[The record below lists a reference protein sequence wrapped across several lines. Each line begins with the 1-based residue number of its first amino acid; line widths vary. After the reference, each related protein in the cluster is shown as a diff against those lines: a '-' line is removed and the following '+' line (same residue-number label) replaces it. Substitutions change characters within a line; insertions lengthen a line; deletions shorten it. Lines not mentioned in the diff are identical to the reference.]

1 MKRIFCIFI
10 AAALLF
16 GASSCAPKGV
26 DVFAEALALTDFGA
40 SLEGMPFMALGAGIF
55 QDYKTVH
62 ANPTKIADMPLD
74 ITAMSKVVSKNTD
87 GLSEFLKNA
96 AKSYGFKNDF
106 DVSKYD
112 VADSLDGAL
121 ELIFAVTGSTEGL
134 SEAKASV
141 TAVSDELRP
150 ALAKY
155 LSKAA
160 KAYSLY
166 YSAAK
171 SVSDDNYSKLQS
183 YRFCAPATSNP
194 EPLAN
199 AYRVSSQVS
208 ELVRIA
214 AGLLITEAA
223 SELVIALQSVSALTV
238 NGNALTVDTPAGK
251 IILGSASDDVYSS
264 PDAFLLIDIA
274 GNDSYNGRVAASMA
288 KNKPVSVVIDLNGDD
303 IYDSKEEKVPS
314 QGAGIVG
321 AGLLFDMGGND
332 SYSAARASQGF
343 ALLGVG
349 VLFDAGGDD
358 EYSSEVS
365 SQSSGYFGIS
375 VLADIEGNDSYYAYG
390 YAQASAGC
398 RAMSFLVD
406 KKGNDKYFVETY
418 VQPGYS
424 DMYYGQFQA
433 KVNGNWSQGCG
444 MGNRSV
450 STSANGL
457 SGGIAGL
464 IDLGGDDR
472 YTGCLWVQGTGYWS
486 GYGFLTDIGG
496 NDIYNS
502 RYYSHASVAH
512 YGAAALID
520 IGGDDKHLVQYKEE
534 SIGEGASL
542 AFVWDRGVA
551 LLADDGGNDKYDSMY
566 YSIASSWSEYDDRGE
581 ALQDMSYAFFIETE
595 GNDEYPT
602 MASQSFG
609 WGRGGFFFD
618 LKGEDKYRD
627 KSYYDGLTRTD
638 TAGVFIDSENGY
650 VSFWKEAREKSGM

>member
-1 MKRIFCIFI
+1 MKRLFALFI
-10 AAALLF
+10 AAALLLCTV
-16 GASSCAPKGV
+16 ACAPNGPEMFSK
-26 DVFAEALALTDFGA
+26 ALSLTDFGDKLENMQGA
-40 SLEGMPFMALGAGIF
+40 SVGTGVFK
-55 QDYKTVH
+55 DYLYVH
-62 ANPTKIADMPLD
+62 SNPTKIAELPLD
-74 ITAMSKVVSKNTD
+74 ITAESKRIANNSD
-87 GLSEFLKNA
+87 GLSEFLISV
-96 AKSYGFKNDF
+96 AKKYGFANEYLTDCNEAT
-106 DVSKYD
+106 DI
-112 VADSLDGAL
+112 DGAL
-121 ELIFAVTGSTEGL
+121 DILFAAAKDNSGL
-134 SEAKASV
+134 AEAKA
-141 TAVSDELRP
+141 AAANISDKLKP
-150 ALAKY
+150 ALTKY
-155 LSKAA
+155 LCKAA
-160 KAYSLY
+160 KAYALY
-166 YSAAK
+166 AECAAK
-171 SVSDDNYSKLQS
+171 VSDTAYGDLQS

-194 EPLAN
+194 FPLKN
-199 AYRVSSQVS
+199 AYSVSLITG
-208 ELVRIA
+208 ETKLLV
-214 AGLLITEAA
+214 AGMLITEAG
-223 SELVIALQSVSALTV
+223 SELAKALKDISKLTV
-238 NGNALTVDTPAGK
+238 NGEALSFATPAGN
-251 IILGSASDDVYSS
+251 IVLGSSGNDVYTS
-264 PDAFLLIDIA
+264 PEAFLLIDIS
-274 GNDSYNGRVAASMA
+274 GNDRYNGSIAASIS
-288 KNKPVSVVIDLNGDD
+288 KTKPVSAVFDLKGDD
-303 IYDSKEEKVPS
+303 IYDSTTEKVPS
-314 QGAGIVG
+314 QGAGILG
-321 AGLLFDMGGND
+321 AGLLFDMDGND
-332 SYSAARASQGF
+332 NYNAIRASQGF

-349 VLFDAGGDD
+349 ILFDANGDD
-358 EYSSEVS
+358 KYRSEVS
-365 SQSSGYFGIS
+365 SQSCGYFGIS
-375 VLADIEGNDSYYAYG
+375 ALADMAGNDSYYAYG
-390 YAQASAGC
+390 YAQASAGN

-433 KVNGNWSQGCG
+433 RVNGNWSQGCG

-450 STSANGL
+450 STNGNGL
-457 SGGIAGL
+457 AGGIAGL

-486 GYGFLTDIGG
+486 GYGFLSDIGG

-650 VSFWKEAREKSGM
+650 VSFWTEARKKFGI